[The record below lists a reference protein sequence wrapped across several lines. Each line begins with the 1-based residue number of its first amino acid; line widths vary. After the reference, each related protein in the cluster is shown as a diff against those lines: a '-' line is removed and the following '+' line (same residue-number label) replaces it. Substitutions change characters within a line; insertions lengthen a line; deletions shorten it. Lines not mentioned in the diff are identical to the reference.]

1 LRKQQG
7 AASNLSRREIINAHL
22 HPLLAVLA
30 LWLIATSPWVSMFRR
45 FPAEP
50 GFFDYAHVVTG
61 GLALLGA
68 VVYFV
73 TVTQAARWKWFFPWA
88 AGETGAMARDLT
100 GVLQGRVPAA
110 DGPGLYGAIKGLL
123 LLALLATALTGA
135 AWFVAQG
142 SHAAIMFRD
151 WHTAAV
157 RVLIILL
164 LVHVAAVAS
173 HLVELLRD

>member
-1 LRKQQG
+1 MRKHQG
-7 AASNLSRREIINAHL
+7 AASNLSRREIVNAHL

-50 GFFDYAHVVTG
+50 GFFDYAHAVAG
-61 GLALLGA
+61 ALALLGA
-68 VVYFV
+68 LVYCV
-73 TVTQAARWKWFFPWA
+73 TVTQAARWKWFYPWA

-100 GVLQGRVPAA
+100 GVLQGRVPGA

-123 LLALLATALTGA
+123 LLAAALTGA
-135 AWFVAQG
+135 AWFVVQG
-142 SHAAIMFRD
+142 SQAAVMVRG

>member
-1 LRKQQG
+1 MRKRQG
-7 AASNLSRREIINAHL
+7 GASTLSRREMINAHL

-30 LWLIATSPWVSMFRR
+30 VWLVATSPWVAMLRR
-45 FPAEP
+45 FPSDA
-50 GFFDYAHVVTG
+50 GFFDYAHVVAG
-61 GLALLGA
+61 ALVLVGSLL
-68 VVYFV
+68 YGV
-73 TVTQAARWKWFFPWA
+73 TVTQAGRWKWFFPWA

-100 GVLQGRVPAA
+100 GLLQGKVPAA

-135 AWFVAQG
+135 AWFVTQG
-142 SHAAIMFRD
+142 THAALVCRE

-173 HLVELLRD
+173 HLIELLRD

>member
-1 LRKQQG
+1 MRSRQG
-7 AASNLSRREIINAHL
+7 TGPALSRREVINAHL

-30 LWLIATSPWVSMFRR
+30 LWLVATSPWVSMFRR

-50 GFFDYAHVVTG
+50 GFFDYAHVVVG
-61 GLALLGA
+61 ALALLCA
-68 VVYFV
+68 LVYSA
-73 TVTQAARWKWFFPWA
+73 TVAQAGRWKWFFPWA

-100 GVLQGRVPAA
+100 GALQGKVPPA

-123 LLALLATALTGA
+123 LLAMLVTALTGA

-142 SHAAIMFRD
+142 AQVALTFRE

-164 LVHVAAVAS
+164 LVHVAAVAT
-173 HLVELLRD
+173 HLIELLRD

>member
-1 LRKQQG
+1 MRSSQG
-7 AASNLSRREIINAHL
+7 TASTLARREVINAYL
-22 HPLLAVLA
+22 HALLAVMT
-30 LWLIATSPWVSMFRR
+30 LWLLATSPWVSMFRR

-50 GFFDYAHVVTG
+50 GFFDYAHAVVG
-61 GLALLGA
+61 GLALPCALA
-68 VVYFV
+68 YCV
-73 TVTQAARWKWFFPWA
+73 TVTQAGRWKWFFPWA

-100 GVLQGRVPAA
+100 GALKGRVPPA

-123 LLALLATALTGA
+123 LLALAVTAITGA

-142 SHAAIMFRD
+142 SQAALAFRE

-173 HLVELLRD
+173 HLVEMLRD

>member
-1 LRKQQG
+1 LRKPQG
-7 AASNLSRREIINAHL
+7 AASPLSRREIINAHL

-30 LWLIATSPWVSMFRR
+30 VWLIATSPWVSMFRR
-45 FPAEP
+45 FPADP
-50 GFFDYAHVVTG
+50 GFFDYAHIVAG
-61 GLALLGA
+61 ALALLTAIAYA
-68 VVYFV
+68 VNVS
-73 TVTQAARWKWFFPWA
+73 QGGRWKWFFPWA

-100 GVLQGRVPAA
+100 GAVQGRVPPA
-110 DGPGLYGAIKGLL
+110 DGPGLYGAIKGWL

-142 SHAAIMFRD
+142 SSAAIMFRD

-157 RVLIILL
+157 RVLVIVL

-173 HLVELLRD
+173 HLIELLRD